1 MRTAHRWDVSTC
13 ATARALET
21 NPGKWPCTIGLADAR
36 TASGDRIL
44 MNTASSIRL
53 AALVLM
59 AAVTCPTF
67 AAKRQH
73 SEVSQPKPAEA
84 TLTALSDEQITSAE
98 RVVVGKARCDA
109 NESVQLSA
117 VPEQRGYFKLEYR
130 GKSYIMSPE
139 VTQTGA
145 VRLEDKKNG
154 LVWLQI
160 PAKSMLMNAK
170 IGQRMA
176 DNCLAQ
182 APL

>member
-1 MRTAHRWDVSTC
+1 MHTALLIRPVLV
-13 ATARALET
+13 AAAAAL
-21 NPGKWPCTIGLADAR
+21 LA
-36 TASGDRIL
+36 ASGVP
-44 MNTASSIRL
+44 AW
-53 AALVLM
+53 
-59 AAVTCPTF
+59 
-67 AAKRQH
+67 AAKKQH
-73 SEVSQPKPAEA
+73 SEPAAAAKPAEA
-84 TLTALSDEQITSAE
+84 TLVALSDEQITNAE
-98 RVVVGKARCDA
+98 RVVVGRARCDA

-117 VPEQRGYFKLEYR
+117 LPEQRGYFKLEYK
-130 GKSYIMSPE
+130 GKAYIMAPE
-139 VTQTGA
+139 LTQTGA

>member
-1 MRTAHRWDVSTC
+1 MHPARLIRSALAAAA
-13 ATARALET
+13 ATALTLHA
-21 NPGKWPCTIGLADAR
+21 GAV
-36 TASGDRIL
+36 
-44 MNTASSIRL
+44 L
-53 AALVLM
+53 AA
-59 AAVTCPTF
+59 
-67 AAKRQH
+67 KKQH
-73 SEVSQPKPAEA
+73 SETSAAAKPAEV
-84 TLTALSDEQITSAE
+84 TLAALSDEQISNAE

-117 VPEQRGYFKLEYR
+117 MPEQRGYFKLEYK
-130 GKSYIMSPE
+130 GKSYVMAPE